1 MTTTR
6 EKLEAAVKGLR
17 DFATEVDGR
26 GTQTGEDTAE
36 LTKRATAVMELTK
49 AVKAEAETKGILS
62 DAESFLKALAEPAD
76 GQLDALATA
85 AATKSLTVAGLPM
98 QPRGKTWGQ
107 MFTESE
113 AFDGFVKR
121 YGGRDGVIPDSV
133 KGIQSGTYFAD
144 GITSKA
150 LVTGL
155 SDTSAGAFV
164 RNDIYAPVT
173 DLIGERELTIRDLL
187 TTGTT
192 DSDTIEYVR
201 ITGKTNNAGMVPEAT
216 SSGQPAVYNA
226 PTGPELLAG
235 GYKPE
240 SGLALEKVTTTVK
253 TIAHWM
259 PMTKRA
265 ASDAGQVRTLVDN
278 FLRYGLVE
286 KLEDQILGGSGT
298 GENFQG
304 ILNAGILN
312 VVGGTGAAP
321 TDIDDIVEG
330 IRVIRVTGRRR
341 PTAIVMHPN
350 DWYSTG
356 FLLAKDAQN
365 RYLVGDPRASLD
377 QLNTLWGM
385 RVVIT
390 EAMTENSALIGDFR
404 FGVLWE
410 REGVSLSVT
419 DSHLDFFTRNLLAIL
434 AEMRAGF
441 GVLDSQAFARVG
453 NIAP

>member
-6 EKLEAAVKGLR
+6 EALEREVAQLQQMADDIDRKG
-17 DFATEVDGR
+17 A
-26 GTQTGEDTAE
+26 QSAEDTTNLTARAAE
-36 LTKRATAVMELTK
+36 VMRLK
-49 AVKAEAETKGILS
+49 GVFEAESKAAGTLT
-62 DAESFLKALAEPAD
+62 DAKAFLAGLAQPAD
-76 GQLDALATA
+76 GQLDAAATA
-85 AATKSLTVAGLPM
+85 GALKALGSHTAHGLPM
-98 QPRGKTWGQ
+98 DPQGKTWGQ

-113 AFDGFVKR
+113 AFSGFVKR
-121 YGGRDGVIPDSV
+121 YAGRDGVIPDSV

-144 GITSKA
+144 GVTSKS

-164 RNDIYAPVT
+164 RNDVYAPVT
-173 DLIGERELTIRDLL
+173 DLVGERELTLRDLL
-187 TTGTT
+187 TTGSTE
-192 DSDTIEYVR
+192 SDTIEYVR

-216 SSGQPAVYNA
+216 SSGQPALYNA
-226 PTGPELLAG
+226 PTGAELLSG

-278 FLRYGLVE
+278 FLRYGLTE
-286 KLEDQILGGSGT
+286 KLEDQILTGAGT

-304 ILNAGILN
+304 ILGSGILT
-312 VVGGTGAAP
+312 VGSAG
-321 TDIDDIVEG
+321 TDIDAVVDA
-330 IRVIRVTGRRR
+330 IRTVRVTGRRR
-341 PTAIVMHPN
+341 PSAVVFHPN

-385 RVVIT
+385 RVVVT
-390 EAMTENSALIGDFR
+390 EAMTENTALVGDFR

-410 REGVSLSVT
+410 REGVSISVT

-441 GVLDSQAFARVG
+441 GVLDAQAFCTVTAV
-453 NIAP
+453 

>member
-6 EKLEAAVKGLR
+6 EALEREVAQLQQMADDVDKKGVQS
-17 DFATEVDGR
+17 A
-26 GTQTGEDTAE
+26 EDTAN
-36 LTKRATAVMELTK
+36 LTARAVEVMRLK
-49 AVKAEAETKGILS
+49 GVFEAEQKAAGTLT
-62 DAESFLKALAEPAD
+62 DAKAFLAALAQPAD
-76 GQLDALATA
+76 GQLDAQA
-85 AATKSLTVAGLPM
+85 AAGALKTLGSHTQAGLPM
-98 QPRGKTWGQ
+98 DPQGKTWGQ

-113 AFDGFVKR
+113 AFSGFVKR

-133 KGIQSGTYFAD
+133 KGIQSGTYFAE
-144 GITSKA
+144 GITSKS

-173 DLIGERELTIRDLL
+173 DLVGERELTIRDLL
-187 TTGTT
+187 TTGSTE
-192 DSDTIEYVR
+192 SDTIEYVR

-286 KLEDQILGGSGT
+286 KLEDQILTGPGT
-298 GENFQG
+298 GETFQG
-304 ILNAGILN
+304 ILNSGVLTVGSAG
-312 VVGGTGAAP
+312 
-321 TDIDDIVEG
+321 TDIDAVVDA
-330 IRVIRVTGRRR
+330 IRTVRVTGRRR
-341 PTAIVMHPN
+341 PSAIVFHPN

-356 FLLAKDAQN
+356 FLLAKDSQG

-385 RVVIT
+385 RVVVS
-390 EAMTENSALIGDFR
+390 EAMTENTALVGDFR

-410 REGVSLSVT
+410 REGVSISVT

-441 GVLDSQAFARVG
+441 GVLDSQAFCTVTAV
-453 NIAP
+453 